1 MINKKLT
8 LIVVIQTIL
17 IIFLFW
23 ILVHFAKDEYHAFN
37 QGQEEEIETP
47 DRVAIKN
54 GATVVNLSPDAQLQ
68 SEITTS
74 SISRLAHASV
84 LNTLGNVMNIDTLI
98 ELRTRFI
105 NAKANANVARAAL
118 ASSMQEFKRMQQLNQ
133 DNKNISDQALLKV
146 EAIYKSDQAKL
157 NAAEIEAKNLRD
169 TMRQTWGDALADSA
183 TRETSH
189 ENFNK
194 LLSHQYVLIMVSYP
208 VDAAKPK
215 ANQTIH
221 VYPTGSSMQ
230 PIKATFFSEA
240 PLANQT
246 IQGVTYYFTAPANQL
261 RAGMRLTIQ
270 ITEASQKTNIANK
283 NENGVLI
290 PNSAV
295 VWYGGKAWVYKKIDA
310 DNFMRLPINT
320 DNPTEDG
327 WYSQSKQITA
337 KDELVTK
344 GAQLLLSEE
353 FKYQI
358 KNENED

>member
-1 MINKKLT
+1 MMNKKLT
-8 LIVVIQTIL
+8 LIVATQTIL

-23 ILVHFAKDEYHAFN
+23 ILVHFAKDEYHAYN

-47 DRVAIKN
+47 DRVTLKN

-68 SEITTS
+68 SEIITS
-74 SISRLAHASV
+74 SISHAQHAST
-84 LNTLGNVMNIDTLI
+84 LNALGNVMNIDTLI

-169 TMRQTWGDALADSA
+169 TIRQTWGDALADSA
-183 TRETSH
+183 TREIGH
-189 ENFNK
+189 DAFNK

-208 VDAAKPK
+208 VGAAKPK
-215 ANQTIH
+215 PNQIIH
-221 VYPTGSSMQ
+221 AYPTGSSVQ

-246 IQGVTYYFTAPANQL
+246 IQGVTYYFTAPADQL

-270 ITEASQKTNIANK
+270 ITETSQKKNVDNK
-283 NENGVLI
+283 NGVLI
-290 PNSAV
+290 PNTAV

-320 DNPTEDG
+320 EHPTEDG

-337 KDELVTK
+337 KDELVTN